1 MQKLYIYGCGG
12 VGNEL
17 AEHFM
22 NSREYEGLG
31 FIDDNPDIRE
41 CMGMRSRTL
50 DELLAEESP
59 ENVKVIISI
68 GEPAIREAVSEKVA
82 AKGIEEIV
90 VDLSDHCNP
99 RFADIGSGTL
109 LHAGSYISV
118 NTQIGKC
125 CMINKGALVGHD
137 CVIGDYTVLSP
148 RVVLGGNVTV
158 GEGSYIGIGASVRNG
173 ITIGK
178 NVIIGMGSVVV
189 RDVEDDAIVVGN
201 PAKFLRKNESR
212 RVFKRD

>member
-22 NSREYEGLG
+22 NSREYEALG

-50 DELLAEESP
+50 DEVLAEESP
-59 ENVKVIISI
+59 ENVKIIISI
-68 GEPAIREAVSEKVA
+68 GEPSIRKAVSEKAA

-90 VDLSDHCNP
+90 VDLSDHCNLK
-99 RFADIGSGTL
+99 FAKIGSGTL

-125 CMINKGALVGHD
+125 CMINKGVLVGHD

-148 RVVLGGNVTV
+148 KVVLGGNVTV
-158 GEGSYIGIGASVRNG
+158 GEGSYIGLGATVRNG

-178 NVIIGMGSVVV
+178 NTIIGMGSVVV
-189 RDVEDDAIVVGN
+189 GDVEDDAIVVGN

-212 RVFKRD
+212 RVFKHN